1 MKGLTF
7 VVLSFLAVPL
17 SAIPDLQQSP
27 ADGVVQDKSLKP
39 GLVGQYWNFGKEMN
53 KFPEE
58 FVKAHKPDLCRI
70 DGVIDF
76 DSKEERGFKEG
87 RGGDLPWKD
96 YFAVVWTGVIRLPM
110 EGDYTF
116 YLKSHDS
123 SKLFLNGNLVID
135 HDGTH
140 PLKETSSKTVHMK
153 AGDQDLK
160 IEYFHNKGGSCLL
173 SWTYDNVEKQIVPAT
188 ALWHKFDKEVDR
200 EAK

>member
-17 SAIPDLQQSP
+17 SAIPDLKLSP

-58 FVKAHKPDLCRI
+58 FVKAKKPDLCRI

-87 RGGDLPWKD
+87 RYSITNHRSGL
-96 YFAVVWTGVIRLPM
+96 
-110 EGDYTF
+110 
-116 YLKSHDS
+116 S
-123 SKLFLNGNLVID
+123 
-135 HDGTH
+135 
-140 PLKETSSKTVHMK
+140 
-153 AGDQDLK
+153 
-160 IEYFHNKGGSCLL
+160 FHL
-173 SWTYDNVEKQIVPAT
+173 SWQNKVFPYLWYWQVTRGAFGYPWYGTTYNL
-188 ALWHKFDKEVDR
+188 ALEPHSSLFPMLQRAIDQGHALKLGPDAELSTEL
-200 EAK
+200 EAAISLAA